1 MGEHKGDATNKGA
14 FIAAL
19 RKSRL
24 EEWRVGSGP
33 AISSWHQQCL
43 SGISVSYWDTEADNF
58 FVEGGMKGP
67 FSKLI

>member
-1 MGEHKGDATNKGA
+1 M
-14 FIAAL
+14 
-19 RKSRL
+19 
-24 EEWRVGSGP
+24 GSGP